1 MNLYDVIFFNF
12 LCHLFQKSELV
23 PQLEHRL
30 TDDALLGVVFG
41 FQASQRH
48 LRCLLVSLGLGH
60 L

>member
-1 MNLYDVIFFNF
+1 MSFNDVIFFNF

-23 PQLEHRL
+23 PQFDHRL

-41 FQASQRH
+41 LQASQRH
-48 LRCLLVSLGLGH
+48 LRCLLVSLELGY